1 MSHVFD
7 LRSLSYFVAVAEE
20 LNFRRAAEKIFIS
33 QPALS
38 YQIMQLE
45 KNLNLQLLERDPRG
59 VSLTEAGRH
68 LLVGARHLLAE
79 AALLQRRLE
88 QLASDVP
95 QRLIMGLVDYVFL
108 PRLPSV
114 IRGLKTEF
122 PGIKLETIDLPF
134 TEQLDALLAGRVD
147 VATMRMP
154 IDHPDLI
161 HRLLVEGHWTVVL
174 PTSHPLARRKNIEL
188 KLLAGES
195 LIFFSQRINPP
206 LFEWMLEQCRE
217 AGFEADV
224 VYETAQSRLGP
235 DLVSQ
240 GVGLWLA
247 GSYLYADLPK
257 GVVARPLTGFENQ
270 MALGLVWH
278 RQNNSKARQA
288 LVELLTG
295 PLPEPR

>member
-1 MSHVFD
+1 MSNAFD

-20 LNFRRAAEKIFIS
+20 LNFRKAAEKIFIS

-38 YQIMQLE
+38 YQVMQLE
-45 KNLNLQLLERDPRG
+45 KNLNIQLLERDPRG
-59 VSLTEAGRH
+59 VTLTEAGQQ
-68 LLVGARHLLAE
+68 LLLGARHLLAE

-88 QLASDVP
+88 QIASDVP
-95 QRLIMGLVDYVFL
+95 QRLVMGLVDYVFL
-108 PRLPSV
+108 ARLPAV
-114 IRGLKTEF
+114 IRGLKNDF
-122 PGIKLETIDLPF
+122 PGIKLETVDLPF

-154 IDHPDLI
+154 VEHPDLI
-161 HRLLVEGHWTVVL
+161 HRILVEGHWTVVV
-174 PTSHPLARRKNIEL
+174 PRSHPLSKRKSVDL
-188 KLLAGES
+188 KLLAGEP

-206 LFEWMLEQCRE
+206 LFEWLLERCRE

-235 DLVSQ
+235 DLVEQ

-257 GVVARPLTGFENQ
+257 GVVARPLTGFDTK
-270 MALGLVWH
+270 MALGLFWH
-278 RQNNSKARQA
+278 RQNNSRARQA
-288 LVELLTG
+288 LVDMLTD
-295 PLPEPR
+295 PPPATH

>member
-1 MSHVFD
+1 MPNAFD

-45 KNLNLQLLERDPRG
+45 KNLNLHLLERDPRG
-59 VSLTEAGRH
+59 VTLTEAGQQ

-88 QLASDVP
+88 QMASDVP
-95 QRLIMGLVDYVFL
+95 QRLVMGVVDYVFI
-108 PRLPSV
+108 PRLPAV
-114 IRGLKTEF
+114 IRGLKTDF
-122 PGIKLETIDLPF
+122 PGLKLETLDLPF

-154 IDHPDLI
+154 VEHPDLI
-161 HRLLVEGHWTVVL
+161 HRVLVEGHWTVVL
-174 PTSHPLARRKNIEL
+174 PKNHALAKRKTVEL
-188 KLLAGES
+188 KLLAGEP

-206 LFEWMLEQCRE
+206 LFEWLLEQCRQ

-235 DLVSQ
+235 DLVQQ

-247 GSYLYADLPK
+247 GSYLYPELPK
-257 GVVARPLTGFENQ
+257 GVVSRPLAGFENT

-278 RQNNSKARQA
+278 RQNNSRARQA
-288 LVELLTG
+288 LVEMLTD
-295 PLPEPR
+295 PLPAKH